1 MANSNLSTYDFHSS
15 NIRVITSDEGVILFC
30 LSDVCV
36 TLKLTNPT
44 VMANQIKDEFGCPK
58 LNLAHLKDTLGRDQ
72 EFTMITEPQLYFVMM
87 RSRAK
92 IAREFRQW
100 ICNEVLPSIRAQ
112 GAYVANKTY
121 VDDHEA
127 EAESQKRCWYVKQLT
142 DLCQKYNISDE
153 ALVAAVNIAQRAFKQ
168 GYAIA
173 LNKSTDTTDKQ
184 PKADDRL
191 TITEDE
197 ATAID
202 HMIYFHDMF
211 KPDVLQVFRKVT
223 KLQSQLAA
231 LVCTIQDLPLA
242 RLYESA
248 TAPEV
253 SCQRLK
259 RFNTT
264 KVKKGALVVSA

>member
-1 MANSNLSTYDFHSS
+1 MSNSLVSFNFHDS
-15 NIRVITSDEGVILFC
+15 NIRIIKNDNGDYLFC
-30 LSDVCV
+30 LADICAS
-36 TLKLTNPT
+36 LNLTNTT
-44 VMANQIKDEFGCPK
+44 VIANQIKDEFELPK
-58 LNLAHLKDTLGRDQ
+58 LNLARFDTGYGVK

-92 IAREFRQW
+92 VAREFRQW

-112 GAYVANKTY
+112 GAYVANKTH

-202 HMIYFHDMF
+202 HMVYYHD
-211 KPDVLQVFRKVT
+211 KFRPETLKAYKKIAEIQAQAT
-223 KLQSQLAA
+223 KLL
-231 LVCTIQDLPLA
+231 LTIQDIPSA
-242 RLYESA
+242 QLYESA
-248 TAPEV
+248 VAPDI
-253 SCQRLK
+253 SAQRLK

>member
-72 EFTMITEPQLYFVMM
+72 EFTMITEAQLYFVMM

-92 IAREFRQW
+92 VAREFRQW

-112 GAYVANKTY
+112 GAYVAKSENKEPVT
-121 VDDHEA
+121 
-127 EAESQKRCWYVKQLT
+127 KKWYVEQLT
-142 DLCQKYNISDE
+142 
-153 ALVAAVNIAQRAFKQ
+153 ALFESYGVNREVLARALDITSRAFKQ
-168 GYAIA
+168 GYAIG
-173 LNKSTDTTDKQ
+173 LNKAEEDHARNESEMLLSD
-184 PKADDRL
+184 
-191 TITEDE
+191 DE
-197 ATAID
+197 AQAID
-202 HMIYFHDMF
+202 HVVYYHKLFR
-211 KPDVLQVFRKVT
+211 PDILKACKELRDIKAQAMKLVL
-223 KLQSQLAA
+223 A
-231 LVCTIQDLPLA
+231 LDNIPDA

-248 TAPEV
+248 VATDISV
-253 SCQRLK
+253 SKLE
-259 RFNTT
+259 RFQLTYP
-264 KVKKGALVVSA
+264 KKSA

>member
-1 MANSNLSTYDFHSS
+1 MSNLNLTSYNFHNSD
-15 NIRVITSDEGVILFC
+15 IRVVQNDKGEVLFC
-30 LSDVCV
+30 LADVCKSLNLSQSNK
-36 TLKLTNPT
+36 T
-44 VMANQIKDEFGCPK
+44 ANQIKEEFQGGE
-58 LNLAHLKDTLGRDQ
+58 LNSAPLKTKGGVQ
-72 EFTMITEPQLYFVMM
+72 QCTMITEPQLYFVMM
-87 RSRAK
+87 RSNSK

-112 GAYVANKTY
+112 GAYVANKTH

-202 HMIYFHDMF
+202 HVVYYHKLFR
-211 KPDVLQVFRKVT
+211 PDILKACKELRDIKAQAMKLVL
-223 KLQSQLAA
+223 A
-231 LVCTIQDLPLA
+231 LDNIPDA

-248 TAPEV
+248 VATDISV
-253 SCQRLK
+253 SKLE
-259 RFNTT
+259 RFQLTYP
-264 KVKKGALVVSA
+264 KKSA